1 MHQFVSVSMSIF
13 VPSLFLLFN
22 CKSFFQSNTHGK
34 NQQQKQHS
42 NIICYSDVK
51 AKRKIYTQI
60 VNVNTK
66 NYKENKL
73 NLMKDEES

>member
-1 MHQFVSVSMSIF
+1 MHQFVSVSMPIF

-22 CKSFFQSNTHGK
+22 CKSIFNTHEK
-34 NQQQKQHS
+34 KEQQQQKQHS

-51 AKRKIYTQI
+51 AKRKIYIQI

-73 NLMKDEES
+73 NLMKDEEF